1 MIGLKKVQ
9 MAETQTRRSLR
20 SVLFWWFIAIS
31 FVPLAFVTG
40 YSLMKYE
47 AALTME
53 LNQRLLANGREV
65 QSILT
70 DYRNVLLD
78 RREKYFRDLTIAYN
92 LSIQK
97 SNTLEALLKQ
107 RMEDDVISQV
117 SLFDIYGRQV
127 LIAKNINQEKL
138 QFYDKDF
145 SEAQNLTKD
154 QISKFNE
161 QQDQILSLDFSEE
174 GLVRLSLISK
184 VFHIGNHLVGYS
196 RMYLDLK
203 KDFVHSLKERM
214 GLELAFLNPQS
225 EIALATSLDMSMVP
239 STLWKNKKSFEWV
252 SRGEPF
258 GFIATPLKWGDEKL
272 VLLVGA
278 SKMLANQTIRNVN
291 YTFFAVVG
299 LLMAVIFIV
308 SMLTSNAVVKPIND
322 LLEGI
327 EKFQTYEVPLEI
339 PVKTDSEIGLL
350 TEKFNYAT
358 RKIVDVQMD
367 LRKKIQE
374 LELANK
380 DLKEA
385 QQQLVQSAKMASLGQ
400 LVAGIAHELNNPIG
414 FIYSNMIHLKEYAE
428 KIIRFSKDVAEKP
441 DQYSKLYQQYEIEF
455 IEKDLPKLIRSCEE
469 GSKRTRDIV
478 LGLRKFSRIEEDI
491 VKPIRLSES
500 IQTSLSL
507 LSGEIK
513 NRIEIDCKFD
523 FDPEVH
529 CLPSEINQVFMN
541 ILTNAVQAI
550 EGEGRIDISQQKTN
564 LGNQPAICVQI
575 KDSGPGITPE
585 NQQKIFDPFFT
596 TKDVGSGT
604 GLGLSIT
611 YGIVKKHQGLIQ
623 LHSELGKGTSFS
635 VILPLESQIETS
647 A

>member
-1 MIGLKKVQ
+1 
-9 MAETQTRRSLR
+9 MAEIQTRRSLR

-40 YSLMKYE
+40 YSLIKYE

-53 LNQRLLANGREV
+53 LNQRLSANGREV
-65 QSILT
+65 QSIIS
-70 DYRNVLLD
+70 DYKNILVD
-78 RREKYFRDLTIAYN
+78 RREKYFRDLTLAYN

-97 SNTLEALLKQ
+97 NSVLEILMKQ
-107 RMEDDVISQV
+107 RMVDDVVSQL
-117 SLFDIYGRQV
+117 SLFDIYGHHVFTVKNNAEEKVQSHFKELSEKENLSQIQISGLSKNQDQV
-127 LIAKNINQEKL
+127 L
-138 QFYDKDF
+138 
-145 SEAQNLTKD
+145 T
-154 QISKFNE
+154 
-161 QQDQILSLDFSEE
+161 LDYSEE
-174 GLVRLSLISK
+174 GMIRLCLISK
-184 VFHIGNHLVGYS
+184 VFHIGDHLVGYS
-196 RMYLDLK
+196 KLYLDLK

-225 EIALATSLDMSMVP
+225 EIVLATSEDMMLVP
-239 STLWKNKKSFEWV
+239 TSVWKNKPIFEWV
-252 SRGEPF
+252 SRGESF
-258 GFIATPLKWGDEKL
+258 GFITNPLKWGDEKL
-272 VLLVGA
+272 VLLIGA
-278 SKMLANQTIRNVN
+278 SKMMANQTIKNVN

-299 LLMAVIFIV
+299 VLMAVIFIV
-308 SMLTSNAVVKPIND
+308 SMLTSNAVVKPINE

-374 LELANK
+374 LETANR

-400 LVAGIAHELNNPIG
+400 LVAGVAHELNNPIG
-414 FIYSNMIHLKEYAE
+414 FIYSNMIHLKEYVE
-428 KIIRFSKDVAEKP
+428 KIIHFSKELSADP
-441 DQYSKLYQQYEIEF
+441 DQFPVLYEKYEIDF

-469 GSKRTRDIV
+469 GAKRTRDIV
-478 LGLRKFSRIEEDI
+478 LGLRKFSRIEEDV
-491 VKPIRLSES
+491 VKEIHLSES

-513 NRIEIDCKFD
+513 NRIQIEHNYEY
-523 FDPEVH
+523 DPEVQ
-529 CLPSEINQVFMN
+529 CLASEMNQVFMN

-550 EGEGRIDISQQKTN
+550 QGEGRIEITQKKAS
-564 LGNQPAICVQI
+564 LGSTSAICIQI
-575 KDSGPGITPE
+575 QDSGAGISAE

-611 YGIVKKHQGLIQ
+611 YGIVKKHHGLIQ
-623 LHSELGKGTSFS
+623 MQSELGKGTAFS
-635 VILPLESQIETS
+635 VTVPLLSQIETK
-647 A
+647 AT